1 MGSVV
6 ENRGVTFPLVV
17 TDSGNEKRKN
27 VENGTQERKKAT
39 SARMREILK
48 YKLTLEL
55 LHSS

>member
-1 MGSVV
+1 M
-6 ENRGVTFPLVV
+6 FPLVD
-17 TDSGNEKRKN
+17 TESGIEKRKS

-39 SARMREILK
+39 SVRMREILK